1 MKRGVVIFLVFL
13 GLSVIIHETFH
24 LVVARALGY
33 TAEIFYGM
41 SFFNLY
47 GYVRIEPPPQGTLH
61 TVLMFSAGGVGTA
74 IVFFILWS
82 AIEDIVAKLLLSFFT
97 SMQLTYGLLE
107 TAYGLGLVKIEVLGI
122 WPIIVGIV
130 TMLIFRIIYWR
141 LGWW

>member
-1 MKRGVVIFLVFL
+1 MIFLVFL

-33 TAEIFYGM
+33 SADIFYGM

-47 GYVRIEPPPQGTLH
+47 GYVRIDPPPQHPLH
-61 TVLMFSAGGVGTA
+61 TVIMFSAGGLGTA
-74 IVFFILWS
+74 AVFFVLWS

-107 TAYGLGLVKIEVLGI
+107 TLYGLGIIKLEVLGL
-122 WPIIVGIV
+122 WPILVGIA
-130 TMLIFRIIYWR
+130 TMLVFRVIYWR